1 MLGVL
6 SRKTSLIFIDQSFK
20 ILRTFW
26 WLVTKFEADCLNWII
41 PSHNIENIAQLSNI
55 LLPKVRKMKKS

>member
-1 MLGVL
+1 M
-6 SRKTSLIFIDQSFK
+6 
-20 ILRTFW
+20 
-26 WLVTKFEADCLNWII
+26 TKWEADCLNWII